1 MINKSQGILTGCD
14 SNHEWMLKW
23 WWNHYQ
29 TCNSY
34 PVTFIDFG
42 MTQGAKNW
50 CETKGQVLS
59 LTPTE
64 VGAAPDCASPFAR
77 IKRKTWLSK
86 PQALLKTPYDETI
99 WIDIDAEVK
108 QSLTPLFN
116 QCPKDTFALCP
127 ELFFREEAE
136 KNSGLIPKDAK
147 SFNTGVIVYPANAP
161 LLSLWAEA
169 AKQTTAL
176 GDQDLLSRLIFEK
189 KVPVILLPSTFNR
202 IHPAIGESD
211 DVIYHYAS
219 QMGQSTLLE
228 KLKVGAPS

>member
-1 MINKSQGILTGCD
+1 MTKKSQGILTGCD
-14 SNHEWMLKW
+14 SHHEWMLKW
-23 WWNHYQ
+23 WWNSYQ
-29 TCNSY
+29 KSNSY

-42 MTQGAKNW
+42 MTQGAKKW
-50 CETKGQVLS
+50 CETKGKVLA
-59 LTPTE
+59 LNINE
-64 VGAAPDCASPFAR
+64 AGAAPECASTFAR

-116 QCPKDTFALCP
+116 KCPENTFALCP

-136 KNSGLIPKDAK
+136 KSAGLIPKDAK

-161 LLSLWAEA
+161 ILSLWAEA

-189 KVPVILLPSTFNR
+189 KVSVTLLPSAFNR
-202 IHPAIGESD
+202 IHPALGKSN

-228 KLKVGAPS
+228 KLKTEAIS